1 MKFGFYTLGCK
12 TNQFETQAM
21 ERFLA
26 ERGHEIGSF
35 EGPCDGYII
44 NTCSVTAVA
53 DKKNRAVIRRCRREN
68 PEAVIGVCGC
78 YTQHAPEDVRKLGV
92 DVIGG
97 SAKREEFIEKMLE
110 AAQKKAVIARS
121 EATRQSQGSR
131 VHPQFPVHCCQEIAT
146 APSGPRNDRCS

>member
-53 DKKNRAVIRRCRREN
+53 DKKNRAVIRRCRRDN
-68 PEAVIGVCGC
+68 PNAVIGVCGC
-78 YTQHAPEDVRKLGV
+78 YTQHAPEAVRELGV
-92 DVIGG
+92 DVLGG
-97 SAKREEFIEKMLE
+97 SANRREFVEMMI
-110 AAQKKAVIARS
+110 AAV
-121 EATRQSQGSR
+121 ETRQHQEAIDQALPRRDFEILPAGR
-131 VHPQFPVHCCQEIAT
+131 LQDRTPPKPQAQD
-146 APSGPRNDRCS
+146 G